1 MNSSKREGTKK
12 ELSKEYTPHI
22 HCDVRR
28 GERIL
33 FFILFSII
41 IFFSCK
47 KESFITSPNANLYTS
62 VDTLSFDTVFVT
74 TGSITQSFKIFNNN
88 NQKLRLSQ
96 VKLSGGS
103 SSQFKMNVDGTSSP
117 EVNDV
122 EIEANDSIYV
132 FVQVNIN
139 PNSDSNP
146 FIISDSIEIDYNGN
160 KKFVQLQAYGQNA
173 IFLKNKI
180 LEGNII
186 WNNTLPYVILG
197 GIQVDTTATLTIA
210 SGTKVFLHADAPFL
224 VDGTLTTDGTKDEPV
239 IFSGDRLDMDY
250 KDLPASWPGIFF
262 RSTSENNSLKHTI
275 IQNAYQGII
284 AQDLT
289 TTSNP
294 KINISQCIINNI
306 YDAGILGVNTTIYSD
321 NSLISNC
328 GSNIEIEYGGDYRFI
343 SCTVAS
349 YGNAYLIHKNPVL
362 QLTNSISQ
370 NGNNYSTSLNAFFQN
385 CIFWGDG
392 GTVDN
397 EIAIDKQGA
406 DPFSVTFDHVLFK
419 AKNDIGNA
427 TFIAPIIN
435 EPPMFDSIDV
445 SRNIYDFHFNNH
457 PNSPA
462 VNAGVVTPFL
472 YDLDDNLRG
481 VTPDIG
487 CYQR

>member
-1 MNSSKREGTKK
+1 LK
-12 ELSKEYTPHI
+12 PI
-22 HCDVRR
+22 
-28 GERIL
+28 
-33 FFILFSII
+33 FIAVVSAL

-47 KESFITSPNANLYTS
+47 KDSFITSINANLSTS
-62 VDTLSFDTVFVT
+62 ADTLSFDTVFVT
-74 TGSITQSFKIFNNN
+74 AGSITQSFKIFNNN

-96 VKLSGGS
+96 VKLSGGAS
-103 SSQFKMNVDGTSSP
+103 SPFKINVDGTAAP

-132 FVQVNIN
+132 FVQVNAN

-180 LEGNII
+180 LEGNVV
-186 WNNTLPYVILG
+186 WNNALPYVILG
-197 GIQVDTTATLTIA
+197 KIQVDTSATLTIS

-224 VDGTLTTDGTKDEPV
+224 VDGTLITHGTKDGPV
-239 IFSGDRLDMDY
+239 IFSGDRMDIDY

-284 AQDLT
+284 AVDLS

-294 KINISQCIINNI
+294 KINISQCIINNV
-306 YDAGILGVNTTIYSD
+306 YDAGILGINTTIYSD

-328 GSNIEIEYGGDYRFI
+328 GSNIEIGYGGEYRFI

-362 QLTNSISQ
+362 QLTNSITQ
-370 NGNNYSTSLNAFFQN
+370 NGNNYTTSLNAFFQN

-392 GTVDN
+392 GTVDD
-397 EIAIDKQGA
+397 EIVTDKQGA
-406 DPFSVTFDHVLFK
+406 DPFAVTFDHVLYK
-419 AKNDIGNA
+419 AKNDVANA
-427 TFIAPIIN
+427 TFISSIKN
-435 EPPMFDSIDV
+435 EDPMFDSINV
-445 SRNIYDFHFNNH
+445 SKNIYDFHFNNH

-462 VNAGVVTPFL
+462 VNAGVATPFL
-472 YDLDDNLRG
+472 YDLDDKLRG
-481 VTPDIG
+481 AKPDIG
-487 CYQR
+487 CYER